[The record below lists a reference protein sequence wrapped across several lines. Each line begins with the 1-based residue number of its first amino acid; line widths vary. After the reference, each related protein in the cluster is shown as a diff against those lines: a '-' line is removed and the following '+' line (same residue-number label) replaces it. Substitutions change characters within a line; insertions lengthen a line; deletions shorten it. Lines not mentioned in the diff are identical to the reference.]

1 MNLIS
6 ENFTVGKYISI
17 IFRYGQNYMNRKL
30 EPYHIGRGQNMIL
43 FTLFKNG
50 GIRQEDLACYLKIDK
65 GSIAKSL
72 KKLEDEGYIER
83 RIDDEDKRAYKVYL
97 TQKGIDIMPV
107 LEEAARQWEDGL
119 TADLSEEEK
128 QKMKHLL
135 NKMAMKAFELNQPIG
150 KME

>member
-6 ENFTVGKYISI
+6 EDFTVGKYISI
-17 IFRYGQNYMNRKL
+17 IFRYGQNYMSRKL

-50 GIRQEDLACYLKIDK
+50 GIRQEDLSCYLKIDK

-83 RIDDEDKRAYKVYL
+83 KIDYEDKRAYKVYL
-97 TQKGIDIMPV
+97 THKGIGIMPA
-107 LEEAARQWEDGL
+107 LEKAARLWEDGL
-119 TADLSEEEK
+119 TADLSEDEK

-135 NKMAMKAFELNQPIG
+135 NKMAIKAFELSQQ
-150 KME
+150 